1 MERDDTRLSA
11 RLQHLATA
19 TLAIGF
25 AGAVG
30 ASRLLPPPGRGE
42 PLHDTRRLLEQV
54 RRETGTARAIAE
66 GSCAI
71 PAVPA
76 VAFLDLGI
84 GGTYSSG
91 GQGSVT
97 IELTGNSGVQQ
108 FTFASGTTV
117 VNIVTALNSFAEAVG
132 VQARLGP
139 ATGDRV
145 ELSSTEVNADGFVR
159 VRILDGPSIVFA
171 ENTGGDPL
179 GDYKDYGA
187 NALTLSATLPP
198 VP

>member
-1 MERDDTRLSA
+1 MECNDTSLSA
-11 RLQHLATA
+11 RLRHLATA

-30 ASRLLPPPGRGE
+30 ASRLSPPPTRSD

-54 RRETGTARAIAE
+54 RQEAGTARVIAE

-76 VAFLDLGI
+76 VAFLGI
-84 GGTYSSG
+84 DNVYSG
-91 GQGSVT
+91 GGKGSVR

-108 FTFASGTTV
+108 FTFASGTSQA
-117 VNIVTALNSFAEAVG
+117 NIITALNSFTVQLG
-132 VQARLGP
+132 VQASVEP
-139 ATGDRV
+139 ATGDRI
-145 ELSSTEVNADGFVR
+145 ELSSTKVNADGFVR
-159 VRILDGPSIVFA
+159 VRILDGPAIIFA
-171 ENTGGDPL
+171 ENVGGDPL

-187 NALTLSATLPP
+187 NSIMLSATLPP
-198 VP
+198 AP